1 MGRRFGRWRDNALN
15 NDFLLNIQSVYPSLT
30 KAEKKVADYTLQNS
44 KAVRFLSI
52 TDLAEACHVSLTS
65 VFRFCKVLKLQGYQE
80 FKVQLA
86 LSIQEEGQGE
96 EIELLPAAVTKA
108 DSVPTAAKKLLQ
120 SHINALSE
128 THALVDEAALSRAA
142 HYINH
147 SDQVRFFGVGGSML
161 TAMEGMYKF
170 LHIMPNVY
178 CLSDIHMQTMGAST
192 LNQHD
197 TAVFISHSGASKEI
211 VQMAQK
217 GRRRRGRKQ
226 LPLPNTQNPLSPNIW
241 MWICCAAVT
250 SRPCRRARF
259 PLKRRRCL
267 CWICFLP
274 RCTARS
280 LITPRKLTSG
290 LRLPFWTKITKSLL

>member
-1 MGRRFGRWRDNALN
+1 MATNALN

-161 TAMEGMYKF
+161 TAM
-170 LHIMPNVY
+170 
-178 CLSDIHMQTMGAST
+178 
-192 LNQHD
+192 
-197 TAVFISHSGASKEI
+197 
-211 VQMAQK
+211 
-217 GRRRRGRKQ
+217 
-226 LPLPNTQNPLSPNIW
+226 
-241 MWICCAAVT
+241 
-250 SRPCRRARF
+250 
-259 PLKRRRCL
+259 
-267 CWICFLP
+267 
-274 RCTARS
+274 
-280 LITPRKLTSG
+280 
-290 LRLPFWTKITKSLL
+290 

>member
-1 MGRRFGRWRDNALN
+1 MATNALN

-197 TAVFISHSGASKEI
+197 TAVFYLPLGSQQGDCSDGA
-211 VQMAQK
+211 K
-217 GRRRRGRKQ
+217 GPRRRGQNNCHYQIRKIPSHRIYGCGTAVRR
-226 LPLPNTQNPLSPNIW
+226 LR
-241 MWICCAAVT
+241 AAPAGGLV
-250 SRPCRRARF
+250 
-259 PLKRRRCL
+259 
-267 CWICFLP
+267 
-274 RCTARS
+274 S
-280 LITPRKLTSG
+280 L
-290 LRLPFWTKITKSLL
+290 

>member
-1 MGRRFGRWRDNALN
+1 MATNALN

-86 LSIQEEGQGE
+86 LSMQGGRAGRGDRIVARRGDQSRFGSHGGQ
-96 EIELLPAAVTKA
+96 
-108 DSVPTAAKKLLQ
+108 KLLQ

-170 LHIMPNVY
+170 LPHYAKRLLLVRYPHADNGRLHAEPTRHRCFY
-178 CLSDIHMQTMGAST
+178 LPFGSQQGDCSDGA
-192 LNQHD
+192 
-197 TAVFISHSGASKEI
+197 
-211 VQMAQK
+211 K
-217 GRRRRGRKQ
+217 GPRRRGQNNCHYQIRKIPSHRIYGCGTAVRR
-226 LPLPNTQNPLSPNIW
+226 LRATPAGRFVSP
-241 MWICCAAVT
+241 V
-250 SRPCRRARF
+250 
-259 PLKRRRCL
+259 KRRRCL
-267 CWICFLP
+267 CWICFYRGVP
-274 RCTARS
+274 QTV
-280 LITPRKLTSG
+280 
-290 LRLPFWTKITKSLL
+290 

>member
-1 MGRRFGRWRDNALN
+1 MATNALN

-217 GRRRRGRKQ
+217 AHEGGAK
-226 LPLPNTQNPLSPNIW
+226 TI
-241 MWICCAAVT
+241 A
-250 SRPCRRARF
+250 
-259 PLKRRRCL
+259 
-267 CWICFLP
+267 
-274 RCTARS
+274 
-280 LITPRKLTSG
+280 
-290 LRLPFWTKITKSLL
+290 ITKYAKSPLTEYMDGVLLCGGYEPPLQEGSFPSKTAQMFVLDLLFTEVYRTQFDYSKEINKRVTTSILDKDY

>member
-1 MGRRFGRWRDNALN
+1 MATNALN

-147 SDQVRFFGVGGSML
+147 SDQVRFSAL
-161 TAMEGMYKF
+161 ADR
-170 LHIMPNVY
+170 
-178 CLSDIHMQTMGAST
+178 C
-192 LNQHD
+192 
-197 TAVFISHSGASKEI
+197 
-211 VQMAQK
+211 
-217 GRRRRGRKQ
+217 
-226 LPLPNTQNPLSPNIW
+226 LPLWRECINFCTLCPTFTACPISTCRQWAPL
-241 MWICCAAVT
+241 
-250 SRPCRRARF
+250 R
-259 PLKRRRCL
+259 
-267 CWICFLP
+267 
-274 RCTARS
+274 
-280 LITPRKLTSG
+280 
-290 LRLPFWTKITKSLL
+290 

>member
-1 MGRRFGRWRDNALN
+1 MATNALN

-142 HYINH
+142 HISIT
-147 SDQVRFFGVGGSML
+147 SDQVRFSAL
-161 TAMEGMYKF
+161 ADRCLPAMEGMYNF
-170 LHIMPNVY
+170 
-178 CLSDIHMQTMGAST
+178 CT
-192 LNQHD
+192 LCQRLLLVRYPHADNGRLYAEPTRHRC
-197 TAVFISHSGASKEI
+197 FISHSGASKEI

-217 GRRRRGRKQ
+217 AHEGGAK
-226 LPLPNTQNPLSPNIW
+226 TI
-241 MWICCAAVT
+241 A
-250 SRPCRRARF
+250 
-259 PLKRRRCL
+259 
-267 CWICFLP
+267 
-274 RCTARS
+274 
-280 LITPRKLTSG
+280 
-290 LRLPFWTKITKSLL
+290 ITKYAKSPLTEYMDVVLLCGGYEPPLQEGSFPSKTAQMFVLDLLFTEVYRTQFDYSKEINKRVTTSILDKDY